1 MYWHSNFQ
9 PITTCKH
16 DHLPPSPPPHEAI
29 ECVKEMK
36 CPEQLHVFV
45 RELINVMMEK
55 NDAHRLLASQ
65 LLRDLLKDG
74 ELTRD
79 KFRDG

>member
-1 MYWHSNFQ
+1 M
-9 PITTCKH
+9 
-16 DHLPPSPPPHEAI
+16 

-45 RELINVMMEK
+45 REVINVTMEK
-55 NDAHRLLASQ
+55 SDAHRLLASQ